1 MKNKTELLA
10 GLEAELRKIEKVLK
24 SDNEGD
30 PAVVLMASVDNDG
43 SRDILGAIMGNSS
56 NIDDMMLKTFQK
68 STPILVSAARAIVQI
83 MKKKGVSVSLP
94 SDFPS
99 FPDPSLN

>member
-1 MKNKTELLA
+1 
-10 GLEAELRKIEKVLK
+10 
-24 SDNEGD
+24 
-30 PAVVLMASVDNDG
+30 
-43 SRDILGAIMGNSS
+43 MGNSS

-83 MKKKGVSVSLP
+83 MKERKVSVSLP